1 MKFSYRDNISTFHL
15 SYINQTFFYT
25 FVYEYNRVSASF
37 FTNFII
43 HDFEQI
49 KNTVLGIIAYESKNY
64 KYDRMFIINSLYDF
78 LTIVCKKC
86 YGL

>member
-1 MKFSYRDNISTFHL
+1 MKFSYKNNISTLHL

-25 FVYEYNRVSASF
+25 FVYKNNRVSDSF

-49 KNTVLGIIAYESKNY
+49 KNTVLSIIAYKSKDF
-64 KYDRMFIINSLYDF
+64 KYDRTFIVDSLYDF
-78 LTIVCKKC
+78 LTIACKKC